1 MNSRTKLLCVFF
13 LMTICLSF
21 STLLGA
27 FAETVPEDTP
37 SPVTAVTENTSS
49 KGNSV
54 PSGTAVSSRA
64 NSSAALSS
72 RASSAPPKSSASSKK
87 KRRRRKVSSAP
98 VSSAVSEVDVFGV
111 LSSAGTSDSDVISLP
126 EVDSIPERDPLSSA
140 AARPGDMQQAKLVGI
155 LSWVCIGLGILVVLI
170 VVLSNGRPPRGPGR
184 KRYRRPKR
192 SRKKHLLNDRYY
204 RNLNRY

>member
-37 SPVTAVTENTSS
+37 SSVTAVTENTSS

-126 EVDSIPERDPLSSA
+126 EVDSIPERDPQLSGSPAGGYAAGQAGRHPFVGLHRPRHPRRADRRPQQRQA
-140 AARPGDMQQAKLVGI
+140 AARAGPQAL
-155 LSWVCIGLGILVVLI
+155 
-170 VVLSNGRPPRGPGR
+170 PQA
-184 KRYRRPKR
+184 
-192 SRKKHLLNDRYY
+192 
-204 RNLNRY
+204 